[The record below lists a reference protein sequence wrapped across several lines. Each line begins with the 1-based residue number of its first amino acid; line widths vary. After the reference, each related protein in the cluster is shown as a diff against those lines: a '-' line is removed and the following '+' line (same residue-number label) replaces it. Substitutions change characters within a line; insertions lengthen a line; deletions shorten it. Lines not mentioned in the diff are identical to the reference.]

1 MQSTKI
7 GVPVSQVLP
16 VTVPGTVRKALW
28 YAALLLTL
36 IVLTGGCAT
45 RPGVAEKDP
54 AVLFDGADCLL
65 VLPVDANRALLELLA
80 SGFSDNGDTARLLDR
95 TRRVLVAVYSDEAEP
110 SGWQARFF
118 ATGDYPSSL
127 SRFAFPAS
135 KGWVRR
141 SAKGLPAWY
150 ETEQLAVSV
159 PRSGQAF
166 AVTGKRAGEGVQDV
180 LRKNS
185 SSDAPAVNPLPERL
199 RQHQFFGDEILV
211 WTDRPEV
218 LTASIVG
225 PLIRLPLDSAE
236 LILVPAA
243 DQYLLSARL
252 VLSDER
258 TVRAV
263 RTVLLLA
270 FGTEF
275 KSEGRILFIEKVPV
289 RTATLAETLSR
300 FIYFE

>member
-1 MQSTKI
+1 M
-7 GVPVSQVLP
+7 PVSQALP
-16 VTVPGTVRKALW
+16 VSVPATPRSIGW
-28 YAALLLTL
+28 YAVLVAMLV
-36 IVLTGGCAT
+36 VLTGGCAT
-45 RPGVAEKDP
+45 RAGLAEKDP

-65 VLPVDANRALLELLA
+65 VLPVDANRALIELLV
-80 SGFSDNGDTARLLDR
+80 SGFLDSGDTSRLLDR
-95 TRRVLVAVYSDEAEP
+95 TRRVLVAVYSDESES
-110 SGWQARFF
+110 SGWQARLF
-118 ATGDYPSSL
+118 ASGDFPSSL
-127 SRFAFPAS
+127 SRFAFPPS

-141 SAKGLPAWY
+141 STKGLPAWY
-150 ETEQLAVSV
+150 EAEQLAVSL

-166 AVTGKRAGEGVQDV
+166 AVSGKRAGEGVQDL
-180 LRKNS
+180 LRKNAS
-185 SSDAPAVNPLPERL
+185 LDASVVHPLPERL

-211 WTDRPEV
+211 WTEKPGV
-218 LTASIVG
+218 LAASIVG

-236 LILVPAA
+236 LILVPSA

-270 FGTEF
+270 FGADF
-275 KSEGRILFIEKVPV
+275 KSEGRVLFIEKVPV

-300 FIYFE
+300 FIYF